1 MCSQHQWLSCAKEN
15 LNHKQKKE
23 TEDFWF
29 RFPNYVVLRSG
40 LKKNSAE
47 KEQKIYHGEQNPLFI
62 LQRHHRE
69 SFKIHLNCD
78 RLPVID
84 EITGK
89 TN

>member
-1 MCSQHQWLSCAKEN
+1 MVLKE
-15 LNHKQKKE
+15 
-23 TEDFWF
+23 
-29 RFPNYVVLRSG
+29 
-40 LKKNSAE
+40 NSAE
-47 KEQKIYHGEQNPLFI
+47 KEQKIYHGEQNPFI
-62 LQRHHRE
+62 LQRQQRE